1 MKNRISSTYISL
13 IIIYYDIIRLITLRT
28 DIIHIFLI
36 LGGDIVLIDFS
47 FKNVRSFKDEVSF
60 SMEVGE
66 GITDYAEEN
75 IISSGDIDVVKSSF
89 IFGGN
94 ASGKTN
100 VIRAFQL
107 LRQIVVYGTSSEL
120 DLLPMDTFASEYGN
134 TYFKIR
140 FSKNKKIFD
149 YTIKYNLGHI
159 VNESLSVNNTV
170 IFNRTIDN
178 VIMPPLIKNL
188 RESLRDNQPLLFFAQ
203 TNNVPE
209 AKEAY
214 EWFAQDILMPSL
226 INNNL
231 RNQQLFRPLHTNPE
245 LKEKVL
251 YFLRAAD
258 FNIKDIKTQEVILPI
273 SSNPDKSEKVLLLH
287 CEHEGPDNTAFV
299 IDYEAESIGTRIF
312 LLLVMTILENQHNSK
327 LFLIDEFDRSL
338 HPKLVNILLRIFNEW
353 NHSGTQLIA
362 TTHDTDILDTEL
374 RTDQIWFVD
383 KSYDGVSTLDSA
395 FDFDEQS
402 IKVIKKNYQDGLYGA
417 DQIINDSMMKD
428 ILGISDYE
436 EDAHYGET
444 V

>member
-1 MKNRISSTYISL
+1 M
-13 IIIYYDIIRLITLRT
+13 
-28 DIIHIFLI
+28 
-36 LGGDIVLIDFS
+36 LIDFS
-47 FKNVRSFKDEVSF
+47 FKNVRSFKDEVIF

-66 GITDYAEEN
+66 GITDYAKEN
-75 IISSGDIDVVKSSF
+75 TMSSGEIDVVKSSF

-107 LRQIVVYGTSSEL
+107 LRQIVLNGTASEL
-120 DLLPMDTFASEYGN
+120 DLLPMDTFASAYGN

-140 FSKNKKIFD
+140 FSKNKKIYD
-149 YTIKYNLGHI
+149 YIIKYNLGYI

-170 IFNRTIDN
+170 VFNRTIDD

-245 LKEKVL
+245 LKEKIL

-273 SSNPDKSEKVLLLH
+273 SSDSDKSEKVLLLH
-287 CEHEGPDNTAFV
+287 CEHEGPDNISFTV
-299 IDYEAESIGTRIF
+299 DYEAESIGTRIF
-312 LLLVMTILENQHNSK
+312 LLLIMTILENQNNSK

-353 NHSGTQLIA
+353 NRTGTQLIA
-362 TTHDTDILDTEL
+362 TTHDMDILDSQL

-395 FDFDEQS
+395 FDFNEQS
-402 IKVIKKNYQDGLYGA
+402 IKDIKKNYQDGLYGA
-417 DQIINDSMMKD
+417 DQIINDAMMKD
-428 ILGISDYE
+428 ILGISDHE
-436 EDAHYGET
+436 EDAHHGET

>member
-1 MKNRISSTYISL
+1 M
-13 IIIYYDIIRLITLRT
+13 
-28 DIIHIFLI
+28 
-36 LGGDIVLIDFS
+36 LIDFS
-47 FKNVRSFKDEVSF
+47 FKNVRSFKDEVTF

-75 IISSGDIDVVKSSF
+75 TISSGEIDVVKSSF

-107 LRQIVVYGTSSEL
+107 LRQIVVDGTASEL
-120 DLLPMDTFASEYGN
+120 ELLPRDTFANESGDTN
-134 TYFKIR
+134 FKIH
-140 FSKNKKIFD
+140 FIKNDNLYYYELNYDWDAIINECLTINGNIIFKRNAD
-149 YTIKYNLGHI
+149 EIT
-159 VNESLSVNNTV
+159 
-170 IFNRTIDN
+170 
-178 VIMPPLIKNL
+178 MPPLIKDL
-188 RESLRDNQPLLFFAQ
+188 KESLRVNQPLLFFAQ

-214 EWFAQDILMPSL
+214 EWFAQDILTPSL

-231 RNQQLFRPLHTNPE
+231 STQQLFRPLHTNPE

-258 FNIKDIKTQEVILPI
+258 FNIKDIKTQEVIVPI
-273 SSNPDKSEKVLLLH
+273 SSDTDKSKKVLLLH
-287 CEHEGPDNTAFV
+287 CVHEGPENISFTV
-299 IDYEAESIGTRIF
+299 DYEAESVGTRIF
-312 LLLVMTILENQHNSK
+312 LLLIMTILENQHNSK

-338 HPKLVNILLRIFNEW
+338 HPKLVTILLRIFNEW
-353 NHSGTQLIA
+353 NRTGTQLIA
-362 TTHDTDILDTEL
+362 TTHDMDILDSQL

-395 FDFDEQS
+395 FDFNEQS
-402 IKVIKKNYQDGLYGA
+402 IKDIKKNYQDGLYGA
-417 DQIINDSMMKD
+417 DQIINDAMMKD
-428 ILGISDYE
+428 ILGISDHE
-436 EDAHYGET
+436 EDAHHGET

>member
-1 MKNRISSTYISL
+1 M
-13 IIIYYDIIRLITLRT
+13 
-28 DIIHIFLI
+28 
-36 LGGDIVLIDFS
+36 LIDFS
-47 FKNVRSFKDEVSF
+47 FKNIRSFKDEVTF

-66 GITDYAEEN
+66 GITDYAEDN
-75 IISSGDIDVVKSSF
+75 TILSGEIDVVKSSF

-107 LRQIVVYGTSSEL
+107 LRQVVVYGTPSEL
-120 DLLPMDTFASEYGN
+120 DLLPVDTFAGVYGN

-140 FSKNKKIFD
+140 FSKNKKIYD
-149 YTIKYNLGHI
+149 YIIKYNLGYI
-159 VNESLSVNNTV
+159 VNESLSVDNIV
-170 IFNRTIDN
+170 VFNRSIDD

-258 FNIKDIKTQEVILPI
+258 FNIKDIKTQEVIVPI
-273 SSNPDKSEKVLLLH
+273 SSDPDKSEKVLLLH
-287 CEHEGPDNTAFV
+287 CEHEGPDNISFKV
-299 IDYEAESIGTRIF
+299 DYEAESIGTRIF
-312 LLLVMTILENQHNSK
+312 LLLIMTILENKHNSK

-338 HPKLVNILLRIFNEW
+338 HPKLVTILLRIFNEW
-353 NHSGTQLIA
+353 NRTGTQLIA
-362 TTHDTDILDTEL
+362 TTHDIDILDASL

-395 FDFDEQS
+395 FDFNEQS
-402 IKVIKKNYQDGLYGA
+402 IKNIKKNYQDGLYGA
-417 DQIINDSMMKD
+417 DQIINDAMMKD
-428 ILGISDYE
+428 ILGISDHE
-436 EDAHYGET
+436 EDAHHGET

>member
-1 MKNRISSTYISL
+1 M
-13 IIIYYDIIRLITLRT
+13 
-28 DIIHIFLI
+28 
-36 LGGDIVLIDFS
+36 LIDFS
-47 FKNVRSFKDEVSF
+47 FKNVRSFKDEVTF

-66 GITDYAEEN
+66 GITDYAKEN
-75 IISSGDIDVVKSSF
+75 TMSSGEIDVVKSSF

-107 LRQIVVYGTSSEL
+107 LRQIVVHGTPSEL
-120 DLLPMDTFASEYGN
+120 DLLPMDTFASAYGN

-140 FSKNKKIFD
+140 FSKNKKIYD
-149 YTIKYNLGHI
+149 YLIKYNLGYI

-170 IFNRTIDN
+170 VFNRTIDD

-231 RNQQLFRPLHTNPE
+231 RNQQLFRPLHTNTE

-258 FNIKDIKTQEVILPI
+258 FNIKDIKTQEVIVPI
-273 SSNPDKSEKVLLLH
+273 SSDPDKSEKVLLLH
-287 CEHEGPDNTAFV
+287 CEHEGPDGSRFV
-299 IDYEAESIGTRIF
+299 INYNVESIGTQIF
-312 LLLVMTILENQHNSK
+312 LLLIMTILENQHNSK

-338 HPKLVNILLRIFNEW
+338 HPKLVNILLQIFNEW
-353 NHSGTQLIA
+353 NRTGTQLIA
-362 TTHDTDILDTEL
+362 TTHDTDILDAPL

-402 IKVIKKNYQDGLYGA
+402 IKDIKKNYQDGLYGA
-417 DQIINDSMMKD
+417 DQIINDAMMKD
-428 ILGISDYE
+428 ILGISDHE

>member
-1 MKNRISSTYISL
+1 M
-13 IIIYYDIIRLITLRT
+13 
-28 DIIHIFLI
+28 
-36 LGGDIVLIDFS
+36 LIDFS
-47 FKNVRSFKDEVSF
+47 FKNVRSFKDEVTF

-75 IISSGDIDVVKSSF
+75 TISSGEIDVVKSSF

-107 LRQIVVYGTSSEL
+107 LRQVVLHGTPSEL
-120 DLLPMDTFASEYGN
+120 DLLPMDTFASDYGN

-140 FSKNKKIFD
+140 FSKNNKIYD
-149 YTIKYNLGHI
+149 YIIKYNLGYI
-159 VNESLSVNNTV
+159 VNESLSVDNIV
-170 IFNRTIDN
+170 VFNRIIDD

-214 EWFAQDILMPSL
+214 EWFAQDILTPSL

-258 FNIKDIKTQEVILPI
+258 FNIKDIKTQEVIVPI
-273 SSNPDKSEKVLLLH
+273 SSDPDKSEKVLLLH
-287 CEHEGPDNTAFV
+287 CEHEGPDNISFKV
-299 IDYEAESIGTRIF
+299 DYEAESIGTRIF
-312 LLLVMTILENQHNSK
+312 LLLIMTILENQNNSK

-353 NHSGTQLIA
+353 NRTGTQLIA
-362 TTHDTDILDTEL
+362 TTHDTDILDAPL

-383 KSYDGVSTLDSA
+383 KSYDGVSILDSA
-395 FDFDEQS
+395 FDFNEQS
-402 IKVIKKNYQDGLYGA
+402 IKNIKKNYQDGLYGA

-428 ILGISDYE
+428 ILGISDHE

>member
-1 MKNRISSTYISL
+1 
-13 IIIYYDIIRLITLRT
+13 
-28 DIIHIFLI
+28 
-36 LGGDIVLIDFS
+36 
-47 FKNVRSFKDEVSF
+47 
-60 SMEVGE
+60 MEVGE
-66 GITDYAEEN
+66 GITDYAEDN
-75 IISSGDIDVVKSSF
+75 TISSGEIDVVKSSF

-107 LRQIVVYGTSSEL
+107 LRQVVVYGTPSEL
-120 DLLPMDTFASEYGN
+120 DLLPVDTFAGVYGN

-140 FSKNKKIFD
+140 FSKNKKIYD
-149 YTIKYNLGHI
+149 YIIKYNLGYI
-159 VNESLSVNNTV
+159 VNESLSVDNIV
-170 IFNRTIDN
+170 VFNRSIDD

-258 FNIKDIKTQEVILPI
+258 FNIKDIKTQEVIVPI
-273 SSNPDKSEKVLLLH
+273 SSDPDKSEKVLLLH
-287 CEHEGPDNTAFV
+287 CEHEGPDNISFKV
-299 IDYEAESIGTRIF
+299 DYEAESIGTRIF
-312 LLLVMTILENQHNSK
+312 LLLIMTILENKHNSK

-338 HPKLVNILLRIFNEW
+338 HPKLVTILLRIFNEW
-353 NHSGTQLIA
+353 NRTGTQLIA
-362 TTHDTDILDTEL
+362 TTHDIDILDASL

-395 FDFDEQS
+395 FDFNEQS
-402 IKVIKKNYQDGLYGA
+402 IKNIKKNYQDGLYGA
-417 DQIINDSMMKD
+417 DQIINDAMMKD
-428 ILGISDYE
+428 ILGISDHE
-436 EDAHYGET
+436 EDAHHGET

>member
-1 MKNRISSTYISL
+1 M
-13 IIIYYDIIRLITLRT
+13 
-28 DIIHIFLI
+28 
-36 LGGDIVLIDFS
+36 LIDFS
-47 FKNVRSFKDEVSF
+47 FKNVRSFKDEVTF

-75 IISSGDIDVVKSSF
+75 TISSGEIDVVKSSF

-107 LRQIVVYGTSSEL
+107 LRQVVVHGTPSEL
-120 DLLPMDTFASEYGN
+120 DLLPMDTFASDYGN
-134 TYFKIR
+134 TYFKIC
-140 FSKNKKIFD
+140 FSKNKKI
-149 YTIKYNLGHI
+149 YEYIIKYNLGYI
-159 VNESLSVNNTV
+159 VNESLSVDNTV
-170 IFNRTIDN
+170 VFNRTIDD
-178 VIMPPLIKNL
+178 VSMPPLIKNL

-214 EWFAQDILMPSL
+214 EWFAQDILTPSL
-226 INNNL
+226 LNNNL
-231 RNQQLFRPLHTNPE
+231 RNQQLFRPLHTNSE

-258 FNIKDIKTQEVILPI
+258 FNIKDIKTQEVIVPI
-273 SSNPDKSEKVLLLH
+273 SSDPDKSEKVLLLH
-287 CEHEGPDNTAFV
+287 CVHEGPENISFTV
-299 IDYEAESIGTRIF
+299 DYEAESIGTRIF
-312 LLLVMTILENQHNSK
+312 LLLIMTILENQHNSK

-353 NHSGTQLIA
+353 NRTGTQLIA
-362 TTHDTDILDTEL
+362 TTHDTDILDAAL

-395 FDFDEQS
+395 FDFNEQS
-402 IKVIKKNYQDGLYGA
+402 IKDIKKNYQDGLYGA
-417 DQIINDSMMKD
+417 DQIINDAMMKD
-428 ILGISDYE
+428 ILGISDRE

>member
-1 MKNRISSTYISL
+1 
-13 IIIYYDIIRLITLRT
+13 
-28 DIIHIFLI
+28 
-36 LGGDIVLIDFS
+36 VLIDFS
-47 FKNVRSFKDEVSF
+47 FKNIRSFKDEVTF

-66 GITDYAEEN
+66 GITDYAEDN
-75 IISSGDIDVVKSSF
+75 TISSGEIDVVKSSF

-107 LRQIVVYGTSSEL
+107 LRQVVVYGTPSEL
-120 DLLPMDTFASEYGN
+120 DLLPVDTFAGVYGN

-140 FSKNKKIFD
+140 FSKNKKIYD
-149 YTIKYNLGHI
+149 YIIKYNLGYI
-159 VNESLSVNNTV
+159 VNESLSVDNIV
-170 IFNRTIDN
+170 VFNRSIDD

-214 EWFAQDILMPSL
+214 EWFAQDILIPSL

-258 FNIKDIKTQEVILPI
+258 FNIKDIKTQEVIVPI
-273 SSNPDKSEKVLLLH
+273 SSDPDKSEKVLLLH
-287 CEHEGPDNTAFV
+287 CEHEGPDNISFKV
-299 IDYEAESIGTRIF
+299 DYEAESIGTRIF
-312 LLLVMTILENQHNSK
+312 LLLIMTILENKHNSK

-338 HPKLVNILLRIFNEW
+338 HPKLVTILLRIFNEW
-353 NHSGTQLIA
+353 NRTGTQLIA
-362 TTHDTDILDTEL
+362 TTHDIDILDASL

-395 FDFDEQS
+395 FDFNEQS
-402 IKVIKKNYQDGLYGA
+402 IKDIKKNYQDGLYGA
-417 DQIINDSMMKD
+417 DQIINDAMMKD
-428 ILGISDYE
+428 ILGISDHE
-436 EDAHYGET
+436 EDAHHGET

>member
-1 MKNRISSTYISL
+1 M
-13 IIIYYDIIRLITLRT
+13 
-28 DIIHIFLI
+28 
-36 LGGDIVLIDFS
+36 LIDFS
-47 FKNVRSFKDEVSF
+47 FKNVRSFKDEVTF

-75 IISSGDIDVVKSSF
+75 TISSGEIDIVKSSF

-107 LRQIVVYGTSSEL
+107 LRQIVVNGTASEL
-120 DLLPMDTFASEYGN
+120 ELLPRDTFANESGDTN
-134 TYFKIR
+134 FKIH
-140 FSKNKKIFD
+140 FIKNG
-149 YTIKYNLGHI
+149 NLYYYELNYDWDAI
-159 VNESLSVNNTV
+159 INESLTMNGNV
-170 IFNRTIDN
+170 IFKRTADEIT
-178 VIMPPLIKNL
+178 MPPLIRDLK
-188 RESLRDNQPLLFFAQ
+188 ESLRVNQPLLFFAQ

-214 EWFAQDILMPSL
+214 EWFAQDILTPSL

-258 FNIKDIKTQEVILPI
+258 FNIKDIKTQEVIVPI
-273 SSNPDKSEKVLLLH
+273 SSDPDKSEKVLLLH
-287 CEHEGPDNTAFV
+287 CEHEGPDNISFKV
-299 IDYEAESIGTRIF
+299 DYEAESIGTRIF
-312 LLLVMTILENQHNSK
+312 LLLIMTILENQNNSK

-353 NHSGTQLIA
+353 NHTGTQLIA
-362 TTHDTDILDTEL
+362 TTHDTDILDAPL

-383 KSYDGVSTLDSA
+383 KSYDGISTLDSA
-395 FDFDEQS
+395 FDFNEQS
-402 IKVIKKNYQDGLYGA
+402 IKDIKKNYQDGLYGA
-417 DQIINDSMMKD
+417 DQIINDSVMKD
-428 ILGISDYE
+428 ILGISDHE

>member
-1 MKNRISSTYISL
+1 M
-13 IIIYYDIIRLITLRT
+13 
-28 DIIHIFLI
+28 
-36 LGGDIVLIDFS
+36 LIDFS
-47 FKNVRSFKDEVSF
+47 FKNIRSFKDEVTF

-66 GITDYAEEN
+66 GITDYAEDN
-75 IISSGDIDVVKSSF
+75 TISSGEIDVVKSSF

-107 LRQIVVYGTSSEL
+107 LRQVVVYGTPSEL
-120 DLLPMDTFASEYGN
+120 DLLPVDTFAGVYGN

-140 FSKNKKIFD
+140 FSKNKKIYD
-149 YTIKYNLGHI
+149 YIIKYNLGYI
-159 VNESLSVNNTV
+159 VNESLSVDNIV
-170 IFNRTIDN
+170 VFNRSIDD

-214 EWFAQDILMPSL
+214 EWFAQDILIPSL

-258 FNIKDIKTQEVILPI
+258 FNIKDIKTQEVIVPI
-273 SSNPDKSEKVLLLH
+273 SSDPNKSEKVLLLH
-287 CEHEGPDNTAFV
+287 CEHEGPDNISFKV
-299 IDYEAESIGTRIF
+299 DYEAESIGTRIF
-312 LLLVMTILENQHNSK
+312 LLLIMTILENKHNSK

-338 HPKLVNILLRIFNEW
+338 HPKLVTILLRIFNEW
-353 NHSGTQLIA
+353 NRTGTQLIA
-362 TTHDTDILDTEL
+362 TTHDIDILDASL

-395 FDFDEQS
+395 FDFNEQS
-402 IKVIKKNYQDGLYGA
+402 IKNIKKNYQDGLYGA
-417 DQIINDSMMKD
+417 DQIINDAMMKD
-428 ILGISDYE
+428 ILGISDHE
-436 EDAHYGET
+436 EDAHHGET

>member
-1 MKNRISSTYISL
+1 M
-13 IIIYYDIIRLITLRT
+13 
-28 DIIHIFLI
+28 
-36 LGGDIVLIDFS
+36 LIDFS
-47 FKNVRSFKDEVSF
+47 FKNVRSFKDEVTF

-75 IISSGDIDVVKSSF
+75 TISSGEIEVVKSSF

-107 LRQIVVYGTSSEL
+107 LRQVVVHGTPSEL
-120 DLLPMDTFASEYGN
+120 DLLPMDTFASDYGN

-140 FSKNKKIFD
+140 FSKNKKIYE
-149 YTIKYNLGHI
+149 YTIKYNLGYI
-159 VNESLSVNNTV
+159 VNESLSVDNTV
-170 IFNRTIDN
+170 VFNRTIDD

-214 EWFAQDILMPSL
+214 EWFAQDILTPSL

-231 RNQQLFRPLHTNPE
+231 RNQQLFRPLHTNPK

-258 FNIKDIKTQEVILPI
+258 FNIKDIKTQEVIVPI
-273 SSNPDKSEKVLLLH
+273 SSDTDKSEKVLLLH
-287 CEHEGPDNTAFV
+287 CEHEGPDNISFKV
-299 IDYEAESIGTRIF
+299 DYEAESIGTRIF
-312 LLLVMTILENQHNSK
+312 LLLIMTILENQNNSK

-338 HPKLVNILLRIFNEW
+338 HPKLVNILLCIFNEW
-353 NHSGTQLIA
+353 NHTGTQLIA
-362 TTHDTDILDTEL
+362 TTHDTDILDAPL

-383 KSYDGVSTLDSA
+383 KSYEGVSTLDSA
-395 FDFDEQS
+395 FDFNEQS
-402 IKVIKKNYQDGLYGA
+402 IKNIKKNYQDGLYGA
-417 DQIINDSMMKD
+417 DQIINDAMMKD
-428 ILGISDYE
+428 ILGISDHE
-436 EDAHYGET
+436 EDAHHGET

>member
-1 MKNRISSTYISL
+1 M
-13 IIIYYDIIRLITLRT
+13 
-28 DIIHIFLI
+28 
-36 LGGDIVLIDFS
+36 LIDFS
-47 FKNVRSFKDEVSF
+47 FKNVRSFKDEVTF

-75 IISSGDIDVVKSSF
+75 TISSGDIEVVKSSF

-107 LRQIVVYGTSSEL
+107 LRQIVVDGTPSEL
-120 DLLPMDTFASEYGN
+120 ELLPRYTFANESGDTN
-134 TYFKIR
+134 FKIH
-140 FSKNKKIFD
+140 FTKNG
-149 YTIKYNLGHI
+149 NLYYYELNYDWYAI
-159 VNESLSVNNTV
+159 INECLTMNGVV
-170 IFNRTIDN
+170 IFKRTADEIT
-178 VIMPPLIKNL
+178 MPPLIKDL
-188 RESLRDNQPLLFFAQ
+188 KESLRVNQPLLFFAQ

-214 EWFAQDILMPSL
+214 EWFAQDIINPSL
-226 INNNL
+226 ISNNSYNQYL
-231 RNQQLFRPLHTNPE
+231 QNQQLFKPLHTNLE
-245 LKEKVL
+245 LKENVL

-258 FNIKDIKTQEVILPI
+258 FNIRDIITQEIEMPTLEA
-273 SSNPDKSEKVLLLH
+273 DKKSEVRLIINF
-287 CEHEGPDNTAFV
+287 EHEGPDGSRFV
-299 IDYEAESIGTRIF
+299 INYNVESIGTQIF
-312 LLLVMTILENQHNSK
+312 LLLIMTILENQHNSK

-353 NHSGTQLIA
+353 NRTGTQLIA
-362 TTHDTDILDTEL
+362 TTHDTDILEAAL

-395 FDFDEQS
+395 FDFNEQS
-402 IKVIKKNYQDGLYGA
+402 IKDIKKNYQDGLYGA

-428 ILGISDYE
+428 ILGISDHE

>member
-1 MKNRISSTYISL
+1 M
-13 IIIYYDIIRLITLRT
+13 
-28 DIIHIFLI
+28 
-36 LGGDIVLIDFS
+36 LIDFS
-47 FKNVRSFKDEVSF
+47 FKNVRSFKDEVTF

-66 GITDYAEEN
+66 GITDYVEEN
-75 IISSGDIDVVKSSF
+75 TISSGEIDVVKSSL

-107 LRQIVVYGTSSEL
+107 LRQIVVNGTPS
-120 DLLPMDTFASEYGN
+120 DLVTLPFDTFANGLGDTN
-134 TYFKIR
+134 FKIH
-140 FSKNKKIFD
+140 FTKNGNSYYYELNYDWDAI
-149 YTIKYNLGHI
+149 I
-159 VNESLSVNNTV
+159 NECLTMNGVV
-170 IFNRTIDN
+170 IFKRTTDEIT
-178 VIMPPLIKNL
+178 MPPLIKDL
-188 RESLRDNQPLLFFAQ
+188 KESLRGNQPLLFFAQ

-214 EWFAQDILMPSL
+214 EWFAQDILTPSL

-258 FNIKDIKTQEVILPI
+258 FNIKDIKTQEVTLPI
-273 SSNPDKSEKVLLLH
+273 SSDTDKFENVLLLH
-287 CEHEGPDNTAFV
+287 CVHEGPENISFTV
-299 IDYEAESIGTRIF
+299 DYEAESIGTRIF
-312 LLLVMTILENQHNSK
+312 LLLIMTILENQNNSK

-353 NHSGTQLIA
+353 NRTGTQLIA
-362 TTHDTDILDTEL
+362 TTHDTDILDAAL

-402 IKVIKKNYQDGLYGA
+402 IKDIKKNYQDGLYGA
-417 DQIINDSMMKD
+417 DQIINDAMMKD
-428 ILGISDYE
+428 ILGISDHE

>member
-1 MKNRISSTYISL
+1 M
-13 IIIYYDIIRLITLRT
+13 
-28 DIIHIFLI
+28 
-36 LGGDIVLIDFS
+36 LIDFS
-47 FKNVRSFKDEVSF
+47 FKNIRSFKDEVTF

-66 GITDYAEEN
+66 GITDYAEDN
-75 IISSGDIDVVKSSF
+75 TISSGEIDVVKSSF

-107 LRQIVVYGTSSEL
+107 LRQVVVYGTPSEL
-120 DLLPMDTFASEYGN
+120 DLLPVDTFAGVYGN

-140 FSKNKKIFD
+140 FSKNKKIYD
-149 YTIKYNLGHI
+149 YIIKYNLGYI
-159 VNESLSVNNTV
+159 VNESLSVDNIV
-170 IFNRTIDN
+170 VFNRSIDD

-214 EWFAQDILMPSL
+214 EWFAQDILIPSL

-258 FNIKDIKTQEVILPI
+258 FNIKDIKTQEVIVPI
-273 SSNPDKSEKVLLLH
+273 SSDPDKSEKVLLLH
-287 CEHEGPDNTAFV
+287 CEHEGPDNISFKV
-299 IDYEAESIGTRIF
+299 DYEAESIGTRIF
-312 LLLVMTILENQHNSK
+312 LLLIMTILENKHNSK

-338 HPKLVNILLRIFNEW
+338 HPKLVTILLRIFNEW
-353 NHSGTQLIA
+353 NRTGTQLIA
-362 TTHDTDILDTEL
+362 TTHDIDILDASL

-395 FDFDEQS
+395 FDFNEQS
-402 IKVIKKNYQDGLYGA
+402 IKNIKKNYQDGLYGA
-417 DQIINDSMMKD
+417 DQIINDAMMKD
-428 ILGISDYE
+428 ILGISDHE
-436 EDAHYGET
+436 EDAHHGET

>member
-1 MKNRISSTYISL
+1 M
-13 IIIYYDIIRLITLRT
+13 
-28 DIIHIFLI
+28 
-36 LGGDIVLIDFS
+36 LIDFS
-47 FKNVRSFKDEVSF
+47 FKNVRSFKDEVTF

-75 IISSGDIDVVKSSF
+75 TISSGEIEVVKSSF

-107 LRQIVVYGTSSEL
+107 LRQVVVHGTPSEL
-120 DLLPMDTFASEYGN
+120 DLLPMDTFASDYGN

-140 FSKNKKIFD
+140 FSKNKKIYE
-149 YTIKYNLGHI
+149 YTIKYNLGYI
-159 VNESLSVNNTV
+159 VNESLSVDNTV
-170 IFNRTIDN
+170 VFNRTIDD

-203 TNNVPE
+203 TNNVSE

-214 EWFAQDILMPSL
+214 EWFAQDILTPSL

-258 FNIKDIKTQEVILPI
+258 FNIKDIKTQEVIVPI
-273 SSNPDKSEKVLLLH
+273 SSDTDKSEKVLLLH
-287 CEHEGPDNTAFV
+287 CEHEGPDNISFKV
-299 IDYEAESIGTRIF
+299 DYEAESIGTRIF
-312 LLLVMTILENQHNSK
+312 LLLIMTILENQNNSK

-353 NHSGTQLIA
+353 NHTGTQLIA
-362 TTHDTDILDTEL
+362 TTHDTDILDAPL

-395 FDFDEQS
+395 FDFNEQS
-402 IKVIKKNYQDGLYGA
+402 IKDIKKNYQDGLYGA
-417 DQIINDSMMKD
+417 DQIINDAMMKD
-428 ILGISDYE
+428 ILGISDHE
-436 EDAHYGET
+436 EAAHHGET

>member
-1 MKNRISSTYISL
+1 M
-13 IIIYYDIIRLITLRT
+13 
-28 DIIHIFLI
+28 
-36 LGGDIVLIDFS
+36 LIDFS
-47 FKNVRSFKDEVSF
+47 FKNVRSFKDEVTF

-75 IISSGDIDVVKSSF
+75 TISSGEIEVVKSSF

-107 LRQIVVYGTSSEL
+107 LRQVVVHGTPSEL
-120 DLLPMDTFASEYGN
+120 DLLPMDTFASDYGN

-140 FSKNKKIFD
+140 FSKNKKIYE
-149 YTIKYNLGHI
+149 YTIKYNLGYI
-159 VNESLSVNNTV
+159 VNESLSVDNTV
-170 IFNRTIDN
+170 VFNRTIDD

-214 EWFAQDILMPSL
+214 EWFAQDILTPSL

-258 FNIKDIKTQEVILPI
+258 FNIKDIKTQEVIVPI
-273 SSNPDKSEKVLLLH
+273 SSDPDKSEKVLLLH
-287 CEHEGPDNTAFV
+287 CEHEGPDNISFKV
-299 IDYEAESIGTRIF
+299 DYEAESIGTRIF
-312 LLLVMTILENQHNSK
+312 LLLIMTILENQNNSK

-338 HPKLVNILLRIFNEW
+338 HPKLVNILLCIFNEW
-353 NHSGTQLIA
+353 NHTGTQLIA
-362 TTHDTDILDTEL
+362 TTHDTDILDAPL

-383 KSYDGVSTLDSA
+383 KSYEGVSTLDSA
-395 FDFDEQS
+395 FDFNEQS
-402 IKVIKKNYQDGLYGA
+402 IKDIKKNYQDGLYGA
-417 DQIINDSMMKD
+417 DQIINDAMMKD
-428 ILGISDYE
+428 ILGISDHE
-436 EDAHYGET
+436 EDAHHGET

>member
-1 MKNRISSTYISL
+1 M
-13 IIIYYDIIRLITLRT
+13 
-28 DIIHIFLI
+28 
-36 LGGDIVLIDFS
+36 LIDFS
-47 FKNVRSFKDEVSF
+47 FKNVRSFKDEVTF

-75 IISSGDIDVVKSSF
+75 TISSGEIDVVKSSF

-107 LRQIVVYGTSSEL
+107 LRQVVVHGTASEL
-120 DLLPMDTFASEYGN
+120 DLLPRDTFANESGDTN
-134 TYFKIR
+134 FKIH
-140 FSKNKKIFD
+140 FTKNG
-149 YTIKYNLGHI
+149 NLYYYELNYDWDAI
-159 VNESLSVNNTV
+159 INESLTINGNV
-170 IFNRTIDN
+170 IFKRNANEI
-178 VIMPPLIKNL
+178 VMPPLIKDL
-188 RESLRDNQPLLFFAQ
+188 KESLRVNQPLLFFAQ

-214 EWFAQDILMPSL
+214 EWFAQDILTSSL
-226 INNNL
+226 ISNNL
-231 RNQQLFRPLHTNPE
+231 NTQQLFRPLHTNPE

-258 FNIKDIKTQEVILPI
+258 FNIKDIKTEELTLPI
-273 SSNPDKSEKVLLLH
+273 PSDTDKSEKILLLH
-287 CEHEGPDNTAFV
+287 CEHEGPNGSHFV
-299 IDYEAESIGTRIF
+299 INYNVESIGTRIF
-312 LLLVMTILENQHNSK
+312 LLLIMTILENQNNSK

-353 NHSGTQLIA
+353 NRTGTQLIA
-362 TTHDTDILDTEL
+362 TTHDTDILDAAL

-395 FDFDEQS
+395 FDFNEQS
-402 IKVIKKNYQDGLYGA
+402 IKDIKKNYQDGLYGA
-417 DQIINDSMMKD
+417 DQIINDAMMKD
-428 ILGISDYE
+428 ILGISDHE

>member
-1 MKNRISSTYISL
+1 M
-13 IIIYYDIIRLITLRT
+13 
-28 DIIHIFLI
+28 
-36 LGGDIVLIDFS
+36 LIDFS
-47 FKNVRSFKDEVSF
+47 FKNVRSFKDEVTF

-66 GITDYAEEN
+66 DIIDYAEEN
-75 IISSGDIDVVKSSF
+75 TISSGEIDVVKSSF

-107 LRQIVVYGTSSEL
+107 LRQIVVNGTPS
-120 DLLPMDTFASEYGN
+120 DLETLPFDTFANGLGD
-134 TYFKIR
+134 TLFKIH
-140 FSKNKKIFD
+140 FSKNG
-149 YTIKYNLGHI
+149 NLYYYELNYDWDAI
-159 VNESLSVNNTV
+159 INEYLTMNGDV
-170 IFNRTIDN
+170 IFKRTADEIT
-178 VIMPPLIKNL
+178 MPPLIKDL
-188 RESLRDNQPLLFFAQ
+188 KESLRGNQPLLFFAQ

-231 RNQQLFRPLHTNPE
+231 RNQQLFRPLHTNPD

-258 FNIKDIKTQEVILPI
+258 FNIKDIKTQEVIVPI
-273 SSNPDKSEKVLLLH
+273 SSDPDKSEKVLLLH
-287 CEHEGPDNTAFV
+287 CEHEGPDNISFKV
-299 IDYEAESIGTRIF
+299 DYEAESIGTRIF
-312 LLLVMTILENQHNSK
+312 LLLIMTILENQHNSK

-353 NHSGTQLIA
+353 NRTSTQLIA
-362 TTHDTDILDTEL
+362 TTHDTDILDSAL

-395 FDFDEQS
+395 FDFNEQS
-402 IKVIKKNYQDGLYGA
+402 IKDIKKNYQDGLYGA
-417 DQIINDSMMKD
+417 DQIINDAMMKD
-428 ILGISDYE
+428 ILGISDHE

>member
-1 MKNRISSTYISL
+1 M
-13 IIIYYDIIRLITLRT
+13 
-28 DIIHIFLI
+28 
-36 LGGDIVLIDFS
+36 LIDFS
-47 FKNVRSFKDEVSF
+47 FKNVRSFKDEVTF

-75 IISSGDIDVVKSSF
+75 TITSGDIEVVKSSF

-107 LRQIVVYGTSSEL
+107 LRQIVVDGTSSEL
-120 DLLPMDTFASEYGN
+120 ELLPRYTFADESGDTN
-134 TYFKIR
+134 FKIH
-140 FSKNKKIFD
+140 FTKNG
-149 YTIKYNLGHI
+149 NLYYYELNYDWDAI
-159 VNESLSVNNTV
+159 INECLTMNGVV
-170 IFNRTIDN
+170 IFKRTADEIS
-178 VIMPPLIKNL
+178 MPPLIKDL
-188 RESLRDNQPLLFFAQ
+188 KESLRVNQPLLFFAQ

-214 EWFAQDILMPSL
+214 EWFAQDIINPSL
-226 INNNL
+226 ISNNSYNQYL
-231 RNQQLFRPLHTNPE
+231 QNQQLFKPLHTNLE
-245 LKEKVL
+245 LKENVL

-258 FNIKDIKTQEVILPI
+258 FNIRDIITQEIEMPTLEA
-273 SSNPDKSEKVLLLH
+273 DKKSEVRLIINF
-287 CEHEGPDNTAFV
+287 EHEGPDGSRFV
-299 IDYEAESIGTRIF
+299 INYNVESIGTRIF
-312 LLLVMTILENQHNSK
+312 LLLIMTILENQHNSK

-338 HPKLVNILLRIFNEW
+338 HPKLVNILLQIFNEW
-353 NHSGTQLIA
+353 NRTGMQLIA
-362 TTHDTDILDTEL
+362 TTHDTDILDAPL

-402 IKVIKKNYQDGLYGA
+402 IKDIKKNYQDGLYGA
-417 DQIINDSMMKD
+417 DQIINDAMMKD
-428 ILGISDYE
+428 ILGISDHE

>member
-1 MKNRISSTYISL
+1 M
-13 IIIYYDIIRLITLRT
+13 
-28 DIIHIFLI
+28 
-36 LGGDIVLIDFS
+36 LIDFS
-47 FKNVRSFKDEVSF
+47 FKNVRSFKDEVTF

-75 IISSGDIDVVKSSF
+75 TISSGEIDVVKSSF

-107 LRQIVVYGTSSEL
+107 LRQVVLHGTPSEL
-120 DLLPMDTFASEYGN
+120 DLLPMDTFASDYGN

-140 FSKNKKIFD
+140 FSKNNKIYD
-149 YTIKYNLGHI
+149 YIIKYNLGYI
-159 VNESLSVNNTV
+159 VNESLSMDNTV
-170 IFNRTIDN
+170 VFNRTIDD

-214 EWFAQDILMPSL
+214 EWFAQDILTPSL

-258 FNIKDIKTQEVILPI
+258 FNIKDIKTQEVIVPI
-273 SSNPDKSEKVLLLH
+273 SSDPDKSEKVLLLH
-287 CEHEGPDNTAFV
+287 CEHEGPDNISFKV
-299 IDYEAESIGTRIF
+299 DYEAESIGTRIF
-312 LLLVMTILENQHNSK
+312 LLLIMTILENQNNSK

-353 NHSGTQLIA
+353 NHTGTQLIA
-362 TTHDTDILDTEL
+362 TTHDTDILDAPL

-383 KSYDGVSTLDSA
+383 KSYEGVSTLDSA
-395 FDFDEQS
+395 FDFNEQS
-402 IKVIKKNYQDGLYGA
+402 IKNIKKNYQDGLYGA
-417 DQIINDSMMKD
+417 DQIINDAMMKD
-428 ILGISDYE
+428 ILGISDHE
-436 EDAHYGET
+436 ENAHYGET

>member
-1 MKNRISSTYISL
+1 M
-13 IIIYYDIIRLITLRT
+13 
-28 DIIHIFLI
+28 
-36 LGGDIVLIDFS
+36 LIDFS
-47 FKNVRSFKDEVSF
+47 FKNVRSFKDEVTF

-66 GITDYAEEN
+66 GITDYALEN
-75 IISSGDIDVVKSSF
+75 TISSGEIDVVKSSF

-107 LRQIVVYGTSSEL
+107 LRQVVVYGTPSEL
-120 DLLPMDTFASEYGN
+120 DLLPIDTFANELGDIL
-134 TYFKIR
+134 FKIH
-140 FSKNKKIFD
+140 FLKNGNL
-149 YTIKYNLGHI
+149 YNYELHYEWNSI
-159 VNESLSVNNTV
+159 INEYLTMNGNV
-170 IFNRTIDN
+170 IFKRTADEIT
-178 VIMPPLIKNL
+178 MPPLIKDL
-188 RESLRDNQPLLFFAQ
+188 KESLRGNQPLLFFAQ

-209 AKEAY
+209 AKEVY
-214 EWFAQDILMPSL
+214 EWFAQDILTPSL

-258 FNIKDIKTQEVILPI
+258 FNIKDIKTQEVIVPI
-273 SSNPDKSEKVLLLH
+273 PSNPDKSEKVLLLR
-287 CEHEGPDNTAFV
+287 CEHEGPDKTIFS

-312 LLLVMTILENQHNSK
+312 LLLIMTILENQHNSK

-353 NHSGTQLIA
+353 NHTGTQLIA
-362 TTHDTDILDTEL
+362 TTHDIDILDTNL

-402 IKVIKKNYQDGLYGA
+402 IKDIKKNYQDGLYGA

-428 ILGISDYE
+428 ILGISDHE